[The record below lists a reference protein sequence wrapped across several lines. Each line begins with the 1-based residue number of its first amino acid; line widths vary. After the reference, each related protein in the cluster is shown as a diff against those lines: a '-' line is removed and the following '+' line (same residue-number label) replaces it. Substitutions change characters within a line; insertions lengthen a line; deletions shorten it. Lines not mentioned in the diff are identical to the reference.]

1 MLIAADLLV
10 DPLTG
15 KERTLYSLRHTYA
28 TMRLLYGKNVTW
40 ELLEQQ
46 MDTSSPCRRSITFTS
61 CHSKMLT
68 GLLIDVRL
76 LGVEDCLRPSDHR
89 SFSIALK

>member
-46 MDTSSPCRRSITFTS
+46 MDTSSAMQKKHYGHILPQQNADRIV
-61 CHSKMLT
+61 
-68 GLLIDVRL
+68 D
-76 LGVEDCLRPSDHR
+76 
-89 SFSIALK
+89 

>member
-46 MDTSSPCRRSITFTS
+46 M
-61 CHSKMLT
+61 
-68 GLLIDVRL
+68 
-76 LGVEDCLRPSDHR
+76 
-89 SFSIALK
+89 